1 MGCSGSSAP
10 YVPSR
15 KVVFVVFDPE
25 DIIGMAQRQHRDN
38 MSTISRLIATVS
50 ILASLNCSVLPARA
64 EDVPLQKRSAYKV
77 IYNQDWI
84 SFFSYTKE
92 PMTPAHVDRM
102 VDEVA
107 DGGADLMLINVNG
120 QRVNYPSRV
129 WQTHYTTHQQMKR
142 LVDQGCDYL
151 ARALARC
158 RQASI
163 APGVSVRMNDSHGT
177 YKSGR
182 HPWVSDFYR
191 DHPQWRLKTKF
202 RRKNQL
208 FMHTFDYRQPEV
220 REHYLALIRELITG
234 YRFDV
239 LELDFLRHPP
249 YFPLG
254 SSEKHRAIMTDFIQ
268 TISKLLK
275 SSKGKKKLLV
285 RVPDAAATSYD
296 LGLDVKRW
304 TREGLIDGVTA
315 SGFCHTS
322 WQMNVDE
329 FRRLIG
335 EKVTFYAGV
344 EYTASNPERFPLSD
358 YEKRD
363 PARFMSL
370 DERKL
375 RGFAAAYY
383 ASGADGVYLF
393 NFFVPRSR
401 QLFRDHE
408 TKFEVLRELRDPDKL
423 RGKPKTYT
431 LTAGGKDWKYQGVDG
446 PDQVPCV
453 AEAALPRVFSMLMAS
468 EPESRQ
474 VEVEVFVE
482 GEPGNRLKDLRLHIN
497 EFSAGHAIKIQ
508 PVADEF
514 LADKPQDENSS
525 RNIKPVNKILFRAKS
540 KMLLDGRNRLT
551 FHSDSVPLIVLAIEV
566 RVN

>member
-1 MGCSGSSAP
+1 M
-10 YVPSR
+10 
-15 KVVFVVFDPE
+15 FDPE
-25 DIIGMAQRQHRDN
+25 DIIRLAQRQYRNN
-38 MSTISRLIATVS
+38 MSAISRLIATVS
-50 ILASLNCSVLPARA
+50 ILASLNCSILPSRA
-64 EDVPLQKRSAYKV
+64 EDLPRRKRAAYKV

-92 PMTPAHVDRM
+92 PMTPAHVDHM

-151 ARALARC
+151 ARALERC
-158 RQASI
+158 RQAGI

-177 YKSGR
+177 YASGR
-182 HPWVSDFYR
+182 HPWVSDFYW
-191 DHPQWRLKTKF
+191 DHPQWQLKTKF
-202 RRKNQL
+202 RRKDQL

-249 YFPLG
+249 YFPLA
-254 SSEKHRAIMTDFIQ
+254 SSGKTSSGKHRAIMTDFIR
-268 TISKLLK
+268 TVRKLLN
-275 SSKGKKKLLV
+275 SSKGKKQLFV
-285 RVPDAAATSYD
+285 RVPDVAATSYK
-296 LGLDVKRW
+296 LGLDVQRW
-304 TREGLIDGVTA
+304 TRDGLIDGVTA

-322 WQMNVDE
+322 WQMKVDE

-335 EKVTFYAGV
+335 EQVTFYAGV
-344 EYTASNPERFPLSD
+344 ENTASNPERFPLSD
-358 YEKRD
+358 YEQRD
-363 PARFMSL
+363 PARIMPL
-370 DERKL
+370 DARKL
-375 RGFAAAYY
+375 RGFAAGYY

-393 NFFVPRSR
+393 NFFVPRAR
-401 QLFRDHE
+401 QLFPDHE
-408 TKFEVLRELRDPDKL
+408 TRFELLKELRDPDRL

-431 LTAGGKDWKYQGVDG
+431 LTAGGNDWKYQGVDG

-453 AEAALPRVFSMLMAS
+453 AEAALPRVFSMLIAS
-468 EPESRQ
+468 EPESRPID
-474 VEVEVFVE
+474 VTVFVE
-482 GEPGNRLKDLRLHIN
+482 GEPGNQLKDLRLHIN
-497 EFSAGHAIKIQ
+497 EFSAGHAIEIHS
-508 PVADEF
+508 VADEF
-514 LADKPQDENSS
+514 LADSPQEGNTS
-525 RNIKPVNKILFRAKS
+525 RNTKPVKKILFRARS
-540 KMLLDGRNRLT
+540 KMLLDGRNRIT
-551 FHSDSVPLIVLAIEV
+551 FQSDSVSLTLLTIEV